1 MDTCSHEIDSNS
13 SENVEDSEDFID
25 SFIDNVSD
33 FMENEGNSGNIFNR
47 IFIRLKAFF
56 NLCIPNGPY

>member
-1 MDTCSHEIDSNS
+1 MNMDICSREIVITDS
-13 SENVEDSEDFID
+13 EDSEDFID

-33 FMENEGNSGNIFNR
+33 FIENEGNSGNIFNI

>member
-1 MDTCSHEIDSNS
+1 MDTCSREIDITDY
-13 SENVEDSEDFID
+13 EDSEDFID

-47 IFIRLKAFF
+47 IFIRLRAFF

>member
-1 MDTCSHEIDSNS
+1 MDICSQEIDITDY
-13 SENVEDSEDFID
+13 EDSEDFID

-33 FMENEGNSGNIFNR
+33 FMENEDNSGNIFNR